1 MSNDSPEALNTP
13 IVEEGLKRIP
23 FFNGR
28 VLTAE
33 DLQTEQMA
41 NATERKRLGRALG
54 TGVLDGLFVHKGSGD
69 PPTTVTVESGLA
81 LAPSGHVVQ
90 LPEETDLSVVS
101 SIEREETAGT
111 KGKFADCARQTATVT
126 TGSGAYLL
134 VVRPAAKTQGRV
146 PQTRLGG
153 DGAAGA
159 CGAKHRVE
167 GATLSL
173 VRLDT
178 DDKNLIPP
186 PIQDKVRS
194 LRGDIEDV
202 LGDPSK
208 TLAPSNVSRLRNLL
222 AHACLRTPQALRET
236 ADLYTAFRDAAQG
249 KAGPNSDNP
258 AGPTDVQAYSEIGPC
273 AVPIGL
279 LYWVQDRILFV
290 DNWSVRRRVHRL
302 DPQSPAPATDR
313 RQVEGEATFYQFQA
327 HLADLPDREPAGDLL
342 DVELDTYFHYLPPAC
357 LVPLVNSAG
366 RPGIAPETFLGNY
379 PAREPVYVE
388 GHRVP
393 LLLSQAALTPPV
405 DLNNRTALRV
415 YKVRESDAARGNPE
429 TLPGPPLATVRP
441 FLLLASGYLPRIGDP
456 RYDLSHWNYANFL
469 YPADR

>member
-1 MSNDSPEALNTP
+1 MSNDSPKALNTP
-13 IVEEGLKRIP
+13 IVDGGLQRIP

-41 NATERKRLGRALG
+41 SATERKRLGRALG

-178 DDKNLIPP
+178 DDKNLIPS

-236 ADLYTAFRDAAQG
+236 TDLYDTLRAQSRGSATDTNGPVDELRDRG
-249 KAGPNSDNP
+249 GEKNGGLED
-258 AGPTDVQAYSEIGPC
+258 
-273 AVPIGL
+273 AVPIAL
-279 LYWVQDRILFV
+279 LYWAQDRILFV
-290 DNWSVRRRVHRL
+290 DNWSVRRRVHRS
-302 DPQSPAPATDR
+302 DPQRPAPATAR
-313 RQVEGEATFYQFQA
+313 RRIETEAAIYQFQD
-327 HLADLPDREPAGDLL
+327 HVADLVRRLGFRERAQLRANDFFRFFPPFGTIPSEQESRDGFDRHEFFNGLA
-342 DVELDTYFHYLPPAC
+342 T
-357 LVPLVNSAG
+357 
-366 RPGIAPETFLGNY
+366 
-379 PAREPVYVE
+379 RESLFVE
-388 GHRVP
+388 G
-393 LLLSQAALTPPV
+393 
-405 DLNNRTALRV
+405 
-415 YKVRESDAARGNPE
+415 G
-429 TLPGPPLATVRP
+429 TLPNLVSEATRFDSLRIDTESLIWRYHIREDVQSGEGEEPSFVVFTSTFVPHAADPQYNLARW
-441 FLLLASGYLPRIGDP
+441 D
-456 RYDLSHWNYANFL
+456 YANYGPGVAL
-469 YPADR
+469 H